1 MRLLVV
7 TIFCLTLWTTSSFS
21 QVAVIAHKSVSIDK
35 IEKSE
40 LLDLFTGDK
49 SFWSDGKPVIV
60 FDLKPKG
67 DTRDTFYNFLE
78 MSPTRIKSIWMKRM
92 LSGDSDP
99 PEFLESE
106 DKMFRKVASTPGA
119 IGFVD
124 QSKVNDDVKT
134 LIIIEPE

>member
-1 MRLLVV
+1 
-7 TIFCLTLWTTSSFS
+7 
-21 QVAVIAHKSVSIDK
+21 
-35 IEKSE
+35 
-40 LLDLFTGDK
+40 
-49 SFWSDGKPVIV
+49 
-60 FDLKPKG
+60 
-67 DTRDTFYNFLE
+67 
-78 MSPTRIKSIWMKRM
+78 M